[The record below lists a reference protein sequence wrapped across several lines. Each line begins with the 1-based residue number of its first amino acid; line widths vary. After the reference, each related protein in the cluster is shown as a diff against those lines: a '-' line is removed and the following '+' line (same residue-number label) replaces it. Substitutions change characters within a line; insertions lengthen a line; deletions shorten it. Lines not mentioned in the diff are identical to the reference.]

1 MFAEMLGMV
10 CHSAYYEQGEQM
22 VILTFI
28 VANLKGFIV
37 HLDGSRGSIF
47 WAQFPIE
54 YLRTI
59 HIDDVHKIP
68 DETKIA
74 LHHTRS
80 YDLFDPTQCIDFLRH
95 LIALIRYLAAG
106 KGNVGHL
113 RLPGDKI
120 HRVLPPSTGVS
131 GEDESEVPEWMVMD
145 EKDEAE
151 WLSEKASGYAS

>member
-22 VILTFI
+22 VNLSY
-28 VANLKGFIV
+28 VYCANLKGFIV

-47 WAQFPIE
+47 WAQFPTE

-59 HIDDVHKIP
+59 HVDGVHKIP
-68 DETKIA
+68 DETKIN
-74 LHHTRS
+74 LHHSTS
-80 YDLFDPTQCIDFLRH
+80 YDLFHPTQRTDFLRH

-120 HRVLPPSTGVS
+120 HRAP
-131 GEDESEVPEWMVMD
+131 
-145 EKDEAE
+145 
-151 WLSEKASGYAS
+151 LSPMGIL